1 MIEDRVFYESLL
13 DNLYDAVYYVD
24 RDRRITYWNRSAEG
38 LTGYR
43 RSEVLGR
50 FCQDNILRHINEEGE
65 SLCEGQCPLAKT
77 LRDGQAREMGVYLH
91 HKDGHRVPVSLRIA
105 PIRDTENAI
114 IGAVEV
120 FSDNSLGKAL
130 ERRVEQLQKVALLD
144 PLTSLGN
151 RRYVEMNLRTKLDEM
166 RRYHMPFGVL
176 FMDIDRFK
184 KINDTYGHDIGDE
197 VLTMIG
203 RTLSGNLRPSDLLGR
218 WGGEEFVAIVA
229 NISKNEL
236 KYIANRCRVLVEQ
249 SSLSVKGERL
259 RATIS
264 IGVTLCRPDDTLD
277 SLMRRADHLMYQSK
291 ASGRNRVTFD
301 ETTHT
306 P

>member
-24 RDRRITYWNRSAEG
+24 QDRRITYWNRSAEG

-43 RSEVLGR
+43 RAEVLGR

-77 LRDGQAREMGVYLH
+77 LKDGKAREIGVYLH

-105 PIRDTENAI
+105 PILDTDNDI
-114 IGAVEV
+114 IGAVEI
-120 FSDNSLGKAL
+120 FSDNSFGKAL
-130 ERRVEQLQKVALLD
+130 ERRVEELQKLALLD

-151 RRYVEMNLRTKLDEM
+151 RRYIEMNLRTKLDEM
-166 RRYHMPFGVL
+166 RRYQMPFGVL

-184 KINDTYGHDIGDE
+184 NINDTYGHDIGDE

-203 RTLSGNLRPSDLLGR
+203 KTLSSNLRPSDMLGR

-229 NISKNEL
+229 NINKDEL
-236 KYIANRCRVLVEQ
+236 KDIANRCRVLVEQ
-249 SSLSVKGERL
+249 SSLSVNGEKV

-264 IGVTLCRPDDTLD
+264 IGVTLCQPADSLD
-277 SLMRRADHLMYQSK
+277 ALMRRADHLMYQSK
-291 ASGRNRVTFD
+291 ASGRNRVTF
-301 ETTHT
+301 EKSTH
-306 P
+306 PQ